1 MKERLKKIASLL
13 PYLPR
18 SLRLTWEAA
27 GYWSVAWMLL
37 LIVQGLLPA
46 VSVYL
51 TKLLVDSLVAAS
63 QSGGDWDQIRPAL
76 LYAGLMG
83 AVMLTTQVLQSI
95 VGWVR
100 SAQSEYFEDYINAR
114 IQKQAVAVDLAY
126 YESSE
131 YYDSLHRV
139 LSNAST
145 QPLALLE
152 TLGGFIQNGITLLAV
167 AGLLIPYGAWLPL
180 ILFVGTLPAFWVLVR
195 YNRLQHAWWVRR
207 TEDRRRT
214 QYHNTM
220 LTTSHYAPEVRLFG
234 LGPYFIE
241 QYAAI
246 RAYLRREKLDLEQR
260 QVLARIG
267 AGLLALLVTAG
278 TMLWMGWR
286 MVYGTA
292 TLGDLALFYRAF
304 DRGQNLMRSVL
315 ASLSQIH
322 NNALF
327 LGHLFDFLDEEPRV
341 VSPPDP
347 TPFPS
352 PLREGVRFHDVTFS
366 YPAFDTP
373 VIKNL
378 NLELPAGQTVAIVG
392 ENGAGKTTL
401 LKLLARFY
409 DPTSGS
415 ITLDGVDLRDLP
427 LDALRRHLTVLFQ
440 FPVNYQATA
449 AESIALGD
457 VETALDRQR
466 VEAAAR
472 AAGIHERIMQLP
484 AQYDTH
490 LGMWFSDGAELSGG
504 EWQRLAMARA
514 FYRDAPLIVLDEPTS
529 MMDSWAEAEWFDR
542 FAQLAD
548 GAAALII
555 THRFT
560 IAKRADVIHVMQDGR
575 IVESGTHDELVA
587 QEGLYHASW
596 TAQTASHNRPIF
608 SS

>member
-1 MKERLKKIASLL
+1 MNKRLAEIAALL
-13 PYLPR
+13 HHVPR
-18 SLRLTWEAA
+18 SLRLTWAAA
-27 GYWSVAWMLL
+27 GWWSVVWLGLL
-37 LIVQGLLPA
+37 VVQGLLPA

-51 TKLLVDSLVAAS
+51 TKLVVDSLVAAAG
-63 QSGGDWDQIRPAL
+63 SGGDWAQVRPAVI
-76 LYAGLMG
+76 YAGLMG
-83 AVMLTTQVLQSI
+83 AVLLTTQVIQSV

-100 SAQSEYFEDYINAR
+100 TAQSEYFSDYINAR
-114 IQKQAVAVDLAY
+114 IQEQAAAVDLAY

-152 TLGGFIQNGITLLAV
+152 TLGGLIQNGITLIAV

-180 ILFVGTLPAFWVLVR
+180 VILAGTIPAFLVLVR
-195 YNRLQHAWWVRR
+195 YNRLHHAWWERR
-207 TEDRRRT
+207 TEDRRRA

-220 LTTSHYAPEVRLFG
+220 LTTSYYAQEVRLFG
-234 LGPYFIE
+234 LGAYFRD
-241 QYAAI
+241 QYATI
-246 RAYLRREKLDLEQR
+246 RSYLRREKLDLERR

-267 AGLLALLVTAG
+267 AGLLALVVTAG

-304 DRGQNLMRSVL
+304 DQGQSLMRGVL
-315 ASLSQIH
+315 ASLGQIH

-327 LGHLFDFLDEEPRV
+327 LEHLFDFLDEAPRV
-341 VSPPDP
+341 VSPPGP
-347 TPFPS
+347 MPMPS
-352 PLREGVRFHDVTFS
+352 PIREGLCFKGVTFA
-366 YPAFDTP
+366 YPGFDTP
-373 VIKNL
+373 VIRNL
-378 NLELPAGQTVAIVG
+378 NLAIPAGTTVAIVG

-409 DPTSGS
+409 DPTAGR
-415 ITLDGVDLRDLP
+415 ITLDGIDLRDLP
-427 LDALRRHLTVLFQ
+427 LAALRRHISVLFQ

-449 AESIALGD
+449 AESIAFGD
-457 VETALDRQR
+457 IGDEIDRDR

-472 AAGIHERIMQLP
+472 AAGIHARIRALP
-484 AQYDTH
+484 KQYDTP
-490 LGMWFSDGAELSGG
+490 LGRWFTDGAELSGG

-514 FYRDAPLIVLDEPTS
+514 FYRSAPLIVLDEPTS

-542 FAQLAD
+542 FDNLAE

-560 IAKRADVIHVMQDGR
+560 IARRADITHVMEAGQ
-575 IVESGTHDELVA
+575 IVESGTHEELLA
-587 QEGLYHASW
+587 HEGLYARLHELQFRGE
-596 TAQTASHNRPIF
+596 TGVM
-608 SS
+608 